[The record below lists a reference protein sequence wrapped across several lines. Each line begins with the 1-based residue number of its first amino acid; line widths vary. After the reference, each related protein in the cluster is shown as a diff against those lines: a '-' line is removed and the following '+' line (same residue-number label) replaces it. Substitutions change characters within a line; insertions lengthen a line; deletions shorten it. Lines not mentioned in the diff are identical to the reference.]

1 MNLNSKRRNEMP
13 RKLVAASVLIFMI
26 AATAPVF
33 AQTAAVA
40 PAVDE
45 VPVTKEGN
53 VSFDFRDA
61 DIRNVFR
68 ILSFKSGVNIVAGP
82 EVTGVVTI
90 KLDDVPWKQAL
101 DVILET
107 YGYAYD
113 QKGSIIS
120 VTTIENLKQRRENA
134 MLLAEQEAL
143 MTELFTLNFGKASE
157 IIDSIS
163 KMKSERGSID
173 FDERTIS
180 LIVTDIQ
187 SRLEK
192 IEEVVK
198 NLDTTTPHVL
208 IEAKIVE
215 TNLDDTENLGIDWT
229 LQASTAGAER
239 PLSFPFKRGG
249 TDNRF
254 AGTVTTPSSD
264 DVAYGTLSFTEFQ
277 AVLEILKTRTD
288 TNILSNPKIVT
299 LDNQTAMIMVGTEH
313 PIPAFGAN
321 TETGQLQTT
330 GITYQ
335 NIGINFQVTPHINKA
350 GFVTLELSP
359 EVSEVTGTRSFQG
372 IDVPLIA
379 TEQVKTQVMVKD
391 GDTLVIAGLI
401 TDKVTDIKKK
411 VPILGDIPIVG
422 LVFQKTEKTTV
433 KSDLIIFMTPHIITP
448 KLDSGV

>member
-1 MNLNSKRRNEMP
+1 MLK
-13 RKLVAASVLIFMI
+13 KLVLLSVFACMI
-26 AATAPVF
+26 AAAPVY
-33 AQTAAVA
+33 AQNAGDA
-40 PAVDE
+40 PSGEA
-45 VPVTKEGN
+45 PVTKEGN

-143 MTELFTLNFGKASE
+143 ETRIFTLNFGKASE
-157 IIDSIS
+157 IIESIS
-163 KMKSERGSID
+163 KMKTERGSID
-173 FDERTIS
+173 FDERTNA

-187 SRLEK
+187 SRVDK
-192 IEEVVK
+192 IEEVVTS
-198 NLDTTTPHVL
+198 LDATTPQVL

-215 TNLDDTENLGIDWT
+215 TNLNDTENLGIDWT
-229 LQASTAGAER
+229 TKVTTSGASR
-239 PLSFPFKRGG
+239 PISYPFKYGV
-249 TDNRF
+249 TDSRF
-254 AGTVTTPSSD
+254 AGTVDAPSAD
-264 DVAYGTLSFTEFQ
+264 DVAYGTLNFTEFQ
-277 AVLEILKTRTD
+277 AVLELLKTRTD

-299 LDNQTAMIMVGTEH
+299 LDNQPATISVGTEH
-313 PIPAFGAN
+313 PIPDFGAN
-321 TETGQLQTT
+321 SETGALQTT

-359 EVSEVTGTRSFQG
+359 EVSEVSGTRSFQG

-379 TEQVKTQVMVKD
+379 TERVTTQVMVKD

-411 VPILGDIPIVG
+411 LPILGDIPILG
-422 LVFQKTEKTTV
+422 LIFQKTEKSQV

-448 KLDSGV
+448 KVELDS